1 MAPIKFEEDIKKRME
16 QRKIQPSEDAWEKL
30 SHALDAEQKNK
41 SKPLIWFMG
50 IAASVMGVLLVS
62 SLFFKASE
70 GLPVRQNTV
79 ATEANESTS
88 SISNSENES
97 KSVKKVE
104 QKSILQPQANVSEVT
119 ETPKA
124 TSKLNTT
131 PTKLYTQKPVR
142 QPSDEKLAV
151 TKSIHQDKGA
161 PSSTN
166 TIQEEEYVM
175 AVAAE
180 IKNLETKAGMASDEE
195 IERLLK
201 QAEKDITKQRLQ
213 KGNTMTVSAQ
223 SLLQDVEADLDHSFR
238 SKVFDALISSYKTVR
253 TAVAERND

>member
-1 MAPIKFEEDIKKRME
+1 
-16 QRKIQPSEDAWEKL
+16 
-30 SHALDAEQKNK
+30 
-41 SKPLIWFMG
+41 
-50 IAASVMGVLLVS
+50 
-62 SLFFKASE
+62 
-70 GLPVRQNTV
+70 
-79 ATEANESTS
+79 
-88 SISNSENES
+88 
-97 KSVKKVE
+97 
-104 QKSILQPQANVSEVT
+104 
-119 ETPKA
+119 
-124 TSKLNTT
+124 
-131 PTKLYTQKPVR
+131 
-142 QPSDEKLAV
+142 
-151 TKSIHQDKGA
+151 
-161 PSSTN
+161 
-166 TIQEEEYVM
+166 M